1 MLHRKRWLTTAAVA
15 AILPLVATTAAQ
27 AAPAR
32 TATGPSSS
40 QSPYLVPT
48 APGVTNESL
57 LSVGDLVGN
66 DYRMAGIPDG
76 LGAYDNGDGT
86 ITLLM
91 NHEFGAGA
99 GIKRAHGATG
109 SFVSQW
115 VIDKKTHKVLS
126 GSDLIQRL
134 VLADDN
140 LGAAIARLC
149 SADLPAKSAF
159 YNAAT
164 GKGYDG
170 RIFMN
175 GEEDSKSGR
184 AFAHVATGEEKGTS
198 YEVAAMGNSSWEN
211 VLANPSTGDKTVMIG
226 TDDSTPGQLYLYV
239 GEKKSEGDA
248 LVKAGL
254 TGGTLFGLRANGA
267 DGKPMNEYDP
277 TTKAGTVGFPMKGK
291 LGAAD
296 LGDVSG
302 LDTEGLEKL
311 SDDNHVTEWWRPED
325 GAWDTKNP
333 NVFYVNTTA
342 GYNKKTDTW
351 YPSRTWKLTFN
362 DVTDPAK
369 GGTFEA
375 ILDGT
380 EGQHMLDNMAA
391 ADNGKQLILNEDPG
405 DNAYLSKVYSYN
417 LASDRKTQILE
428 HDPARFVPDSTF
440 GVDEESSATIDVSKF
455 FGQGYYLMT
464 TQAHSS
470 TRDGI
475 DKDPA
480 LVEDGQLQL
489 VRVPWT
495 DNGTGT
501 KGTVA
506 K

>member
-1 MLHRKRWLTTAAVA
+1 MPNRKRWLAVAAVA
-15 AILPLVATTAAQ
+15 AALPVVITTAAQ
-27 AAPAR
+27 AAPQ
-32 TATGPSSS
+32 TTTGPSSS
-40 QSPYLVPT
+40 QSPYLIPT

-57 LSVGDLVGN
+57 LSVGDAVGA
-66 DYRMAGIPDG
+66 DGYRMAGIPDG

-91 NHEFGAGA
+91 NHELGTTAGVT
-99 GIKRAHGATG
+99 RTHGAKG

-126 GSDLIQRL
+126 GSDLIQKLKL
-134 VLADDN
+134 VDPK
-140 LGAAIARLC
+140 LGPAIARLC

-184 AFAHVATGEEKGTS
+184 AFAHVATGSEKGTS

-211 VLANPSTGDKTVMIG
+211 VLANPATGDKTVMIG
-226 TDDSTPGQLYLYV
+226 TDDSTPGQLYMYV
-239 GEKKSEGDA
+239 GDKKSEGDA

-254 TGGTLFGLRANGA
+254 TGGTLFGLQANGA
-267 DGKPMNEYDP
+267 TDKPMNEYDP
-277 TTKAGTVGFPMKGK
+277 VTKAGTVGFPMKGK

-302 LDTEGLEKL
+302 LDTVGLEKL

-342 GYNKKTDTW
+342 TFGG
-351 YPSRTWKLTFN
+351 PSRTWKLTFN

-405 DNAYLSKVYSYN
+405 ENDYQAKVYSYN
-417 LASDRKTQILE
+417 LATDRKTTILQ
-428 HDPARFVPDSTF
+428 HDPSRFVPDSTF

-501 KGTVA
+501 KGT